1 MIPMMEKLML
11 FDITDALVILPR
23 WSDHWDTLLSGALAP
38 SSLQVAL
45 RLVRPA

>member
-11 FDITDALVILPR
+11 FDVTAALVILFR

-38 SSLQVAL
+38 SSLKVAQ
-45 RLVRPA
+45 RFVRPA